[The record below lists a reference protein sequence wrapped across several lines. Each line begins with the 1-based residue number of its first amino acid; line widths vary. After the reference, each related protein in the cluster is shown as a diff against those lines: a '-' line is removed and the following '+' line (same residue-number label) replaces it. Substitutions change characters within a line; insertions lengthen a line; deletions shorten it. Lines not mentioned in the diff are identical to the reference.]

1 MDIFLIIGLVLGA
14 ICIMMALILK
24 GASVAMLLNG
34 EVAVIIFGGMIA
46 AVLSSYTMADIKRL
60 PKVMKVLMSN
70 EEPDLNGTIEKMVEL
85 SNIARRE
92 GLLALEAPV
101 NELDD
106 PFMKQGLELVV
117 DGAEAEQIRDLME
130 SEVDAMETR
139 HHRMSG
145 LFKTAGATSP
155 TLGVMGAA
163 IGLIGALGN
172 LSDINK
178 LGPMIAS
185 AFVATIF
192 GIFMGYL
199 VMIPFATRL
208 EAKNEEEVL
217 LKTLIIEGVM
227 DIQAGHSAKV
237 IEQEKSNLNQANE
250 DCQKL
255 AKEKEEDLRKFAIKL
270 SEILIKKQ
278 LDVDASTITNIL
290 APVFMELEK
299 PDEMI
304 IVRANACYKQPL
316 IDRLDKMHKEVPN
329 LRYSVLEDEGLEP
342 YTVKIESNESFITV
356 DIKED
361 LEKFLK
367 SLGEQNEHD

>member
-70 EEPDLNGTIEKMVEL
+70 EEPDLNGTIEKIVEL

-199 VMIPFATRL
+199 VMMPFATRL

-237 IEQEKSNLNQANE
+237 IEQKLYAQIPPEKRKVS
-250 DCQKL
+250 
-255 AKEKEEDLRKFAIKL
+255 EE
-270 SEILIKKQ
+270 
-278 LDVDASTITNIL
+278 
-290 APVFMELEK
+290 
-299 PDEMI
+299 
-304 IVRANACYKQPL
+304 
-316 IDRLDKMHKEVPN
+316 
-329 LRYSVLEDEGLEP
+329 
-342 YTVKIESNESFITV
+342 
-356 DIKED
+356 
-361 LEKFLK
+361 
-367 SLGEQNEHD
+367 

>member
-117 DGAEAEQIRDLME
+117 DGAEAEQSRDLME

-199 VMIPFATRL
+199 VMMPFATRL

-237 IEQEKSNLNQANE
+237 IEQ
-250 DCQKL
+250 KL
-255 AKEKEEDLRKFAIKL
+255 YAQIPPETRKVSEE
-270 SEILIKKQ
+270 
-278 LDVDASTITNIL
+278 
-290 APVFMELEK
+290 
-299 PDEMI
+299 
-304 IVRANACYKQPL
+304 
-316 IDRLDKMHKEVPN
+316 
-329 LRYSVLEDEGLEP
+329 
-342 YTVKIESNESFITV
+342 
-356 DIKED
+356 
-361 LEKFLK
+361 
-367 SLGEQNEHD
+367 

>member
-24 GASVAMLLNG
+24 GASLAMLLNG
-34 EVAVIIFGGMIA
+34 EVIVIIFGGMIA

-70 EEPDLNGTIEKMVEL
+70 EEPDLNGAIKKMVEL

-145 LFKTAGATSP
+145 LFKTSAATSP

-237 IEQEKSNLNQANE
+237 IEQKLYAQIPPEKRKVS
-250 DCQKL
+250 
-255 AKEKEEDLRKFAIKL
+255 EE
-270 SEILIKKQ
+270 
-278 LDVDASTITNIL
+278 
-290 APVFMELEK
+290 
-299 PDEMI
+299 
-304 IVRANACYKQPL
+304 
-316 IDRLDKMHKEVPN
+316 
-329 LRYSVLEDEGLEP
+329 
-342 YTVKIESNESFITV
+342 
-356 DIKED
+356 
-361 LEKFLK
+361 
-367 SLGEQNEHD
+367 

>member
-34 EVAVIIFGGMIA
+34 EAAVIIFGGMIA

-237 IEQEKSNLNQANE
+237 IEQKLYAQIPPEKRKVS
-250 DCQKL
+250 
-255 AKEKEEDLRKFAIKL
+255 EE
-270 SEILIKKQ
+270 
-278 LDVDASTITNIL
+278 
-290 APVFMELEK
+290 
-299 PDEMI
+299 
-304 IVRANACYKQPL
+304 
-316 IDRLDKMHKEVPN
+316 
-329 LRYSVLEDEGLEP
+329 
-342 YTVKIESNESFITV
+342 
-356 DIKED
+356 
-361 LEKFLK
+361 
-367 SLGEQNEHD
+367 

>member
-34 EVAVIIFGGMIA
+34 EVAEIIFGGMIA

-199 VMIPFATRL
+199 VMMPFATRL

-237 IEQEKSNLNQANE
+237 IEQKLYAQIPPEKRKVS
-250 DCQKL
+250 
-255 AKEKEEDLRKFAIKL
+255 EE
-270 SEILIKKQ
+270 
-278 LDVDASTITNIL
+278 
-290 APVFMELEK
+290 
-299 PDEMI
+299 
-304 IVRANACYKQPL
+304 
-316 IDRLDKMHKEVPN
+316 
-329 LRYSVLEDEGLEP
+329 
-342 YTVKIESNESFITV
+342 
-356 DIKED
+356 
-361 LEKFLK
+361 
-367 SLGEQNEHD
+367 

>member
-208 EAKNEEEVL
+208 ESKNEEEVL

-237 IEQEKSNLNQANE
+237 IEQKLYAQIPPEKRKVS
-250 DCQKL
+250 
-255 AKEKEEDLRKFAIKL
+255 EE
-270 SEILIKKQ
+270 
-278 LDVDASTITNIL
+278 
-290 APVFMELEK
+290 
-299 PDEMI
+299 
-304 IVRANACYKQPL
+304 
-316 IDRLDKMHKEVPN
+316 
-329 LRYSVLEDEGLEP
+329 
-342 YTVKIESNESFITV
+342 
-356 DIKED
+356 
-361 LEKFLK
+361 
-367 SLGEQNEHD
+367 

>member
-14 ICIMMALILK
+14 ICVMMALILK

-237 IEQEKSNLNQANE
+237 IEQKLYAQIPPEKRKVS
-250 DCQKL
+250 
-255 AKEKEEDLRKFAIKL
+255 EE
-270 SEILIKKQ
+270 
-278 LDVDASTITNIL
+278 
-290 APVFMELEK
+290 
-299 PDEMI
+299 
-304 IVRANACYKQPL
+304 
-316 IDRLDKMHKEVPN
+316 
-329 LRYSVLEDEGLEP
+329 
-342 YTVKIESNESFITV
+342 
-356 DIKED
+356 
-361 LEKFLK
+361 
-367 SLGEQNEHD
+367 

>member
-139 HHRMSG
+139 HHRMSC

-199 VMIPFATRL
+199 VMMPFATRL

-237 IEQEKSNLNQANE
+237 IEQKLYAQIPPEKRKVS
-250 DCQKL
+250 
-255 AKEKEEDLRKFAIKL
+255 EE
-270 SEILIKKQ
+270 
-278 LDVDASTITNIL
+278 
-290 APVFMELEK
+290 
-299 PDEMI
+299 
-304 IVRANACYKQPL
+304 
-316 IDRLDKMHKEVPN
+316 
-329 LRYSVLEDEGLEP
+329 
-342 YTVKIESNESFITV
+342 
-356 DIKED
+356 
-361 LEKFLK
+361 
-367 SLGEQNEHD
+367 

>member
-145 LFKTAGATSP
+145 LFKTSGATSP

-237 IEQEKSNLNQANE
+237 IEQKLYAQIPPEKRKVS
-250 DCQKL
+250 
-255 AKEKEEDLRKFAIKL
+255 EE
-270 SEILIKKQ
+270 
-278 LDVDASTITNIL
+278 
-290 APVFMELEK
+290 
-299 PDEMI
+299 
-304 IVRANACYKQPL
+304 
-316 IDRLDKMHKEVPN
+316 
-329 LRYSVLEDEGLEP
+329 
-342 YTVKIESNESFITV
+342 
-356 DIKED
+356 
-361 LEKFLK
+361 
-367 SLGEQNEHD
+367 

>member
-14 ICIMMALILK
+14 ICIMLALILK

-199 VMIPFATRL
+199 VMMPFATRL

-237 IEQEKSNLNQANE
+237 IEQKLYAQIPPEK
-250 DCQKL
+250 
-255 AKEKEEDLRKFAIKL
+255 RKVSA
-270 SEILIKKQ
+270 E
-278 LDVDASTITNIL
+278 
-290 APVFMELEK
+290 
-299 PDEMI
+299 
-304 IVRANACYKQPL
+304 
-316 IDRLDKMHKEVPN
+316 
-329 LRYSVLEDEGLEP
+329 
-342 YTVKIESNESFITV
+342 
-356 DIKED
+356 
-361 LEKFLK
+361 
-367 SLGEQNEHD
+367 

>member
-1 MDIFLIIGLVLGA
+1 MDIFLIIGLVLGV

-199 VMIPFATRL
+199 VMMPFATRL

-237 IEQEKSNLNQANE
+237 IEQKLYAQIPPEKRKVS
-250 DCQKL
+250 
-255 AKEKEEDLRKFAIKL
+255 EE
-270 SEILIKKQ
+270 
-278 LDVDASTITNIL
+278 
-290 APVFMELEK
+290 
-299 PDEMI
+299 
-304 IVRANACYKQPL
+304 
-316 IDRLDKMHKEVPN
+316 
-329 LRYSVLEDEGLEP
+329 
-342 YTVKIESNESFITV
+342 
-356 DIKED
+356 
-361 LEKFLK
+361 
-367 SLGEQNEHD
+367 

>member
-217 LKTLIIEGVM
+217 LKTLTIEGVM

-237 IEQEKSNLNQANE
+237 IEQKLYAQIPPEKRKVS
-250 DCQKL
+250 
-255 AKEKEEDLRKFAIKL
+255 EE
-270 SEILIKKQ
+270 
-278 LDVDASTITNIL
+278 
-290 APVFMELEK
+290 
-299 PDEMI
+299 
-304 IVRANACYKQPL
+304 
-316 IDRLDKMHKEVPN
+316 
-329 LRYSVLEDEGLEP
+329 
-342 YTVKIESNESFITV
+342 
-356 DIKED
+356 
-361 LEKFLK
+361 
-367 SLGEQNEHD
+367 

>member
-199 VMIPFATRL
+199 VMMPFATRL

-217 LKTLIIEGVM
+217 LKTLSWTFRR
-227 DIQAGHSAKV
+227 DIP
-237 IEQEKSNLNQANE
+237 
-250 DCQKL
+250 QKL
-255 AKEKEEDLRKFAIKL
+255 SNKSFTLKFRQKSA
-270 SEILIKKQ
+270 
-278 LDVDASTITNIL
+278 
-290 APVFMELEK
+290 
-299 PDEMI
+299 
-304 IVRANACYKQPL
+304 
-316 IDRLDKMHKEVPN
+316 
-329 LRYSVLEDEGLEP
+329 
-342 YTVKIESNESFITV
+342 
-356 DIKED
+356 
-361 LEKFLK
+361 KFLK
-367 SLGEQNEHD
+367 NRRGARG

>member
-1 MDIFLIIGLVLGA
+1 MDIFLIIGLFLGA
-14 ICIMMALILK
+14 ICIMLALILK

-199 VMIPFATRL
+199 VMMPFATRL

-237 IEQEKSNLNQANE
+237 IEQKLYAQIPPEKRKVS
-250 DCQKL
+250 
-255 AKEKEEDLRKFAIKL
+255 EE
-270 SEILIKKQ
+270 
-278 LDVDASTITNIL
+278 
-290 APVFMELEK
+290 
-299 PDEMI
+299 
-304 IVRANACYKQPL
+304 
-316 IDRLDKMHKEVPN
+316 
-329 LRYSVLEDEGLEP
+329 
-342 YTVKIESNESFITV
+342 
-356 DIKED
+356 
-361 LEKFLK
+361 
-367 SLGEQNEHD
+367 

>member
-14 ICIMMALILK
+14 ICIMLALILK

-199 VMIPFATRL
+199 VMMPFATRL

-237 IEQEKSNLNQANE
+237 IEQKLYAKIPPEKRKVS
-250 DCQKL
+250 
-255 AKEKEEDLRKFAIKL
+255 EE
-270 SEILIKKQ
+270 
-278 LDVDASTITNIL
+278 
-290 APVFMELEK
+290 
-299 PDEMI
+299 
-304 IVRANACYKQPL
+304 
-316 IDRLDKMHKEVPN
+316 
-329 LRYSVLEDEGLEP
+329 
-342 YTVKIESNESFITV
+342 
-356 DIKED
+356 
-361 LEKFLK
+361 
-367 SLGEQNEHD
+367 

>member
-199 VMIPFATRL
+199 VMMPFATRL

-237 IEQEKSNLNQANE
+237 IEQKLYAQIPPEKRKDS
-250 DCQKL
+250 
-255 AKEKEEDLRKFAIKL
+255 EE
-270 SEILIKKQ
+270 
-278 LDVDASTITNIL
+278 
-290 APVFMELEK
+290 
-299 PDEMI
+299 
-304 IVRANACYKQPL
+304 
-316 IDRLDKMHKEVPN
+316 
-329 LRYSVLEDEGLEP
+329 
-342 YTVKIESNESFITV
+342 
-356 DIKED
+356 
-361 LEKFLK
+361 
-367 SLGEQNEHD
+367 

>member
-14 ICIMMALILK
+14 ICIVMALILK

-70 EEPDLNGTIEKMVEL
+70 EEPDLNGTIEKLVEL
-85 SNIARRE
+85 SNLARRE

-237 IEQEKSNLNQANE
+237 IEQKLYAQIPPEKRKDS
-250 DCQKL
+250 
-255 AKEKEEDLRKFAIKL
+255 EE
-270 SEILIKKQ
+270 
-278 LDVDASTITNIL
+278 
-290 APVFMELEK
+290 
-299 PDEMI
+299 
-304 IVRANACYKQPL
+304 
-316 IDRLDKMHKEVPN
+316 
-329 LRYSVLEDEGLEP
+329 
-342 YTVKIESNESFITV
+342 
-356 DIKED
+356 
-361 LEKFLK
+361 
-367 SLGEQNEHD
+367 

>member
-14 ICIMMALILK
+14 ICIVMALILK
-24 GASVAMLLNG
+24 GASLAMLLNG
-34 EVAVIIFGGMIA
+34 EVIVIIFGGMIA

-106 PFMKQGLELVV
+106 HFMKQGLELVV

-237 IEQEKSNLNQANE
+237 IEQKLYAQIPPEKRKVS
-250 DCQKL
+250 
-255 AKEKEEDLRKFAIKL
+255 EE
-270 SEILIKKQ
+270 
-278 LDVDASTITNIL
+278 
-290 APVFMELEK
+290 
-299 PDEMI
+299 
-304 IVRANACYKQPL
+304 
-316 IDRLDKMHKEVPN
+316 
-329 LRYSVLEDEGLEP
+329 
-342 YTVKIESNESFITV
+342 
-356 DIKED
+356 
-361 LEKFLK
+361 
-367 SLGEQNEHD
+367 

>member
-14 ICIMMALILK
+14 ICVMMALILK

-70 EEPDLNGTIEKMVEL
+70 EEPDLNGTIEKLVEL

-237 IEQEKSNLNQANE
+237 IEQKLYAQIPPEKRKVS
-250 DCQKL
+250 
-255 AKEKEEDLRKFAIKL
+255 EE
-270 SEILIKKQ
+270 
-278 LDVDASTITNIL
+278 
-290 APVFMELEK
+290 
-299 PDEMI
+299 
-304 IVRANACYKQPL
+304 
-316 IDRLDKMHKEVPN
+316 
-329 LRYSVLEDEGLEP
+329 
-342 YTVKIESNESFITV
+342 
-356 DIKED
+356 
-361 LEKFLK
+361 
-367 SLGEQNEHD
+367 

>member
-14 ICIMMALILK
+14 ICIVMALILK

-46 AVLSSYTMADIKRL
+46 AVLSSYTMVDIKRL

-70 EEPDLNGTIEKMVEL
+70 EEPDLNGTIEKLVEL

-237 IEQEKSNLNQANE
+237 IEQKLYAQIPPEKRKDS
-250 DCQKL
+250 
-255 AKEKEEDLRKFAIKL
+255 EE
-270 SEILIKKQ
+270 
-278 LDVDASTITNIL
+278 
-290 APVFMELEK
+290 
-299 PDEMI
+299 
-304 IVRANACYKQPL
+304 
-316 IDRLDKMHKEVPN
+316 
-329 LRYSVLEDEGLEP
+329 
-342 YTVKIESNESFITV
+342 
-356 DIKED
+356 
-361 LEKFLK
+361 
-367 SLGEQNEHD
+367 

>member
-14 ICIMMALILK
+14 ICIVMALILK

-70 EEPDLNGTIEKMVEL
+70 EEPDLNGTIEKLVEL

-237 IEQEKSNLNQANE
+237 IEQKLYAQIPPEKRKVS
-250 DCQKL
+250 
-255 AKEKEEDLRKFAIKL
+255 EE
-270 SEILIKKQ
+270 
-278 LDVDASTITNIL
+278 
-290 APVFMELEK
+290 
-299 PDEMI
+299 
-304 IVRANACYKQPL
+304 
-316 IDRLDKMHKEVPN
+316 
-329 LRYSVLEDEGLEP
+329 
-342 YTVKIESNESFITV
+342 
-356 DIKED
+356 
-361 LEKFLK
+361 
-367 SLGEQNEHD
+367 

>member
-130 SEVDAMETR
+130 SEVDAMEAR

-217 LKTLIIEGVM
+217 LKTMIIEGVM

-237 IEQEKSNLNQANE
+237 IEQKLYAQIPPEKRKVS
-250 DCQKL
+250 
-255 AKEKEEDLRKFAIKL
+255 EE
-270 SEILIKKQ
+270 
-278 LDVDASTITNIL
+278 
-290 APVFMELEK
+290 
-299 PDEMI
+299 
-304 IVRANACYKQPL
+304 
-316 IDRLDKMHKEVPN
+316 
-329 LRYSVLEDEGLEP
+329 
-342 YTVKIESNESFITV
+342 
-356 DIKED
+356 
-361 LEKFLK
+361 
-367 SLGEQNEHD
+367 

>member
-24 GASVAMLLNG
+24 GASLAMLLNG
-34 EVAVIIFGGMIA
+34 EVIVIIFGGMIA

-106 PFMKQGLELVV
+106 HFMKQGLELVV

-237 IEQEKSNLNQANE
+237 IEQKLYAQIPPEKRKVS
-250 DCQKL
+250 
-255 AKEKEEDLRKFAIKL
+255 EE
-270 SEILIKKQ
+270 
-278 LDVDASTITNIL
+278 
-290 APVFMELEK
+290 
-299 PDEMI
+299 
-304 IVRANACYKQPL
+304 
-316 IDRLDKMHKEVPN
+316 
-329 LRYSVLEDEGLEP
+329 
-342 YTVKIESNESFITV
+342 
-356 DIKED
+356 
-361 LEKFLK
+361 
-367 SLGEQNEHD
+367 

>member
-101 NELDD
+101 NELED

-217 LKTLIIEGVM
+217 LKTLIIEGIM

-237 IEQEKSNLNQANE
+237 IEQKLYAQIPPEKRKVS
-250 DCQKL
+250 
-255 AKEKEEDLRKFAIKL
+255 EE
-270 SEILIKKQ
+270 
-278 LDVDASTITNIL
+278 
-290 APVFMELEK
+290 
-299 PDEMI
+299 
-304 IVRANACYKQPL
+304 
-316 IDRLDKMHKEVPN
+316 
-329 LRYSVLEDEGLEP
+329 
-342 YTVKIESNESFITV
+342 
-356 DIKED
+356 
-361 LEKFLK
+361 
-367 SLGEQNEHD
+367 

>member
-14 ICIMMALILK
+14 ICIMLALILK

-106 PFMKQGLELVV
+106 PFMKQGMELVV

-199 VMIPFATRL
+199 VMMPFATRL

-237 IEQEKSNLNQANE
+237 IEQKLYAQIPPEKRKVS
-250 DCQKL
+250 
-255 AKEKEEDLRKFAIKL
+255 EE
-270 SEILIKKQ
+270 
-278 LDVDASTITNIL
+278 
-290 APVFMELEK
+290 
-299 PDEMI
+299 
-304 IVRANACYKQPL
+304 
-316 IDRLDKMHKEVPN
+316 
-329 LRYSVLEDEGLEP
+329 
-342 YTVKIESNESFITV
+342 
-356 DIKED
+356 
-361 LEKFLK
+361 
-367 SLGEQNEHD
+367 

>member
-14 ICIMMALILK
+14 ICIMLALILK

-130 SEVDAMETR
+130 SEVDAMEAR

-199 VMIPFATRL
+199 VMMPFATRL

-237 IEQEKSNLNQANE
+237 IEQKLYAQIPPEKRKVS
-250 DCQKL
+250 
-255 AKEKEEDLRKFAIKL
+255 EE
-270 SEILIKKQ
+270 
-278 LDVDASTITNIL
+278 
-290 APVFMELEK
+290 
-299 PDEMI
+299 
-304 IVRANACYKQPL
+304 
-316 IDRLDKMHKEVPN
+316 
-329 LRYSVLEDEGLEP
+329 
-342 YTVKIESNESFITV
+342 
-356 DIKED
+356 
-361 LEKFLK
+361 
-367 SLGEQNEHD
+367 

>member
-34 EVAVIIFGGMIA
+34 DVAVIIFGGMIA

-199 VMIPFATRL
+199 VMMPFATRL

-237 IEQEKSNLNQANE
+237 IEQKLYAQIPPEKRKVS
-250 DCQKL
+250 
-255 AKEKEEDLRKFAIKL
+255 EE
-270 SEILIKKQ
+270 
-278 LDVDASTITNIL
+278 
-290 APVFMELEK
+290 
-299 PDEMI
+299 
-304 IVRANACYKQPL
+304 
-316 IDRLDKMHKEVPN
+316 
-329 LRYSVLEDEGLEP
+329 
-342 YTVKIESNESFITV
+342 
-356 DIKED
+356 
-361 LEKFLK
+361 
-367 SLGEQNEHD
+367 

>member
-14 ICIMMALILK
+14 ICIMLALILK

-217 LKTLIIEGVM
+217 LKTLIIEGIM

-237 IEQEKSNLNQANE
+237 IEQKLYAQIPPEKRKVS
-250 DCQKL
+250 
-255 AKEKEEDLRKFAIKL
+255 EE
-270 SEILIKKQ
+270 
-278 LDVDASTITNIL
+278 
-290 APVFMELEK
+290 
-299 PDEMI
+299 
-304 IVRANACYKQPL
+304 
-316 IDRLDKMHKEVPN
+316 
-329 LRYSVLEDEGLEP
+329 
-342 YTVKIESNESFITV
+342 
-356 DIKED
+356 
-361 LEKFLK
+361 
-367 SLGEQNEHD
+367 

>member
-14 ICIMMALILK
+14 ICVMMALILK

-70 EEPDLNGTIEKMVEL
+70 EEPDLNGTIEKLVEL

-130 SEVDAMETR
+130 SEVDAMEAR

-217 LKTLIIEGVM
+217 LKTLIIEGIM

-237 IEQEKSNLNQANE
+237 IEQKLYAQIPPEKRKVS
-250 DCQKL
+250 
-255 AKEKEEDLRKFAIKL
+255 EE
-270 SEILIKKQ
+270 
-278 LDVDASTITNIL
+278 
-290 APVFMELEK
+290 
-299 PDEMI
+299 
-304 IVRANACYKQPL
+304 
-316 IDRLDKMHKEVPN
+316 
-329 LRYSVLEDEGLEP
+329 
-342 YTVKIESNESFITV
+342 
-356 DIKED
+356 
-361 LEKFLK
+361 
-367 SLGEQNEHD
+367 

>member
-106 PFMKQGLELVV
+106 PFMKQGLELFV

-199 VMIPFATRL
+199 VMMPFATRL

-237 IEQEKSNLNQANE
+237 IEQKLYAQIPPEKRKVS
-250 DCQKL
+250 
-255 AKEKEEDLRKFAIKL
+255 EE
-270 SEILIKKQ
+270 
-278 LDVDASTITNIL
+278 
-290 APVFMELEK
+290 
-299 PDEMI
+299 
-304 IVRANACYKQPL
+304 
-316 IDRLDKMHKEVPN
+316 
-329 LRYSVLEDEGLEP
+329 
-342 YTVKIESNESFITV
+342 
-356 DIKED
+356 
-361 LEKFLK
+361 
-367 SLGEQNEHD
+367 

>member
-237 IEQEKSNLNQANE
+237 IEQ
-250 DCQKL
+250 KL
-255 AKEKEEDLRKFAIKL
+255 YAQI
-270 SEILIKKQ
+270 
-278 LDVDASTITNIL
+278 
-290 APVFMELEK
+290 PPEK
-299 PDEMI
+299 PKVSE
-304 IVRANACYKQPL
+304 
-316 IDRLDKMHKEVPN
+316 E
-329 LRYSVLEDEGLEP
+329 
-342 YTVKIESNESFITV
+342 
-356 DIKED
+356 
-361 LEKFLK
+361 
-367 SLGEQNEHD
+367 

>member
-14 ICIMMALILK
+14 ICVMMALILK

-130 SEVDAMETR
+130 SEVDEMETR

-199 VMIPFATRL
+199 VMMPFATRL

-237 IEQEKSNLNQANE
+237 IEQKLYAQIPPEKRKVS
-250 DCQKL
+250 
-255 AKEKEEDLRKFAIKL
+255 EE
-270 SEILIKKQ
+270 
-278 LDVDASTITNIL
+278 
-290 APVFMELEK
+290 
-299 PDEMI
+299 
-304 IVRANACYKQPL
+304 
-316 IDRLDKMHKEVPN
+316 
-329 LRYSVLEDEGLEP
+329 
-342 YTVKIESNESFITV
+342 
-356 DIKED
+356 
-361 LEKFLK
+361 
-367 SLGEQNEHD
+367 

>member
-199 VMIPFATRL
+199 VMMPFATRL
-208 EAKNEEEVL
+208 EDKNEEEVL

-237 IEQEKSNLNQANE
+237 IEQKLYAQIPPEKRKVS
-250 DCQKL
+250 
-255 AKEKEEDLRKFAIKL
+255 EE
-270 SEILIKKQ
+270 
-278 LDVDASTITNIL
+278 
-290 APVFMELEK
+290 
-299 PDEMI
+299 
-304 IVRANACYKQPL
+304 
-316 IDRLDKMHKEVPN
+316 
-329 LRYSVLEDEGLEP
+329 
-342 YTVKIESNESFITV
+342 
-356 DIKED
+356 
-361 LEKFLK
+361 
-367 SLGEQNEHD
+367 

>member
-14 ICIMMALILK
+14 ICIVMALVLK

-34 EVAVIIFGGMIA
+34 EVFVIIFGGMIA

-70 EEPDLNGTIEKMVEL
+70 AEPDLNGTIEKLVEL
-85 SNIARRE
+85 SNLARRE

-130 SEVDAMETR
+130 SEVDAMEAR

-145 LFKTAGATSP
+145 LFKTAGSTSP

-217 LKTLIIEGVM
+217 LKTLIIEGIM

-237 IEQEKSNLNQANE
+237 IEQKLYAQIPPEKRKDS
-250 DCQKL
+250 
-255 AKEKEEDLRKFAIKL
+255 EE
-270 SEILIKKQ
+270 
-278 LDVDASTITNIL
+278 
-290 APVFMELEK
+290 
-299 PDEMI
+299 
-304 IVRANACYKQPL
+304 
-316 IDRLDKMHKEVPN
+316 
-329 LRYSVLEDEGLEP
+329 
-342 YTVKIESNESFITV
+342 
-356 DIKED
+356 
-361 LEKFLK
+361 
-367 SLGEQNEHD
+367 

>member
-14 ICIMMALILK
+14 ICVMMALILK

-70 EEPDLNGTIEKMVEL
+70 EEPDLNGTIEKIVEL

-237 IEQEKSNLNQANE
+237 IEQKLYAQIPPEKRKVS
-250 DCQKL
+250 
-255 AKEKEEDLRKFAIKL
+255 EE
-270 SEILIKKQ
+270 
-278 LDVDASTITNIL
+278 
-290 APVFMELEK
+290 
-299 PDEMI
+299 
-304 IVRANACYKQPL
+304 
-316 IDRLDKMHKEVPN
+316 
-329 LRYSVLEDEGLEP
+329 
-342 YTVKIESNESFITV
+342 
-356 DIKED
+356 
-361 LEKFLK
+361 
-367 SLGEQNEHD
+367 

>member
-117 DGAEAEQIRDLME
+117 DGVEAEQIRDLME

-237 IEQEKSNLNQANE
+237 IEQKLYAQIPPEKRKVS
-250 DCQKL
+250 
-255 AKEKEEDLRKFAIKL
+255 EE
-270 SEILIKKQ
+270 
-278 LDVDASTITNIL
+278 
-290 APVFMELEK
+290 
-299 PDEMI
+299 
-304 IVRANACYKQPL
+304 
-316 IDRLDKMHKEVPN
+316 
-329 LRYSVLEDEGLEP
+329 
-342 YTVKIESNESFITV
+342 
-356 DIKED
+356 
-361 LEKFLK
+361 
-367 SLGEQNEHD
+367 

>member
-14 ICIMMALILK
+14 ICIVMALILK
-24 GASVAMLLNG
+24 GASLAMLLNG
-34 EVAVIIFGGMIA
+34 EVIVIIFGGMIA

-145 LFKTAGATSP
+145 LCKTAGATSP
-155 TLGVMGAA
+155 TLGVMSAA

-237 IEQEKSNLNQANE
+237 IEQKLYAQIPPEKRKVS
-250 DCQKL
+250 
-255 AKEKEEDLRKFAIKL
+255 EE
-270 SEILIKKQ
+270 
-278 LDVDASTITNIL
+278 
-290 APVFMELEK
+290 
-299 PDEMI
+299 
-304 IVRANACYKQPL
+304 
-316 IDRLDKMHKEVPN
+316 
-329 LRYSVLEDEGLEP
+329 
-342 YTVKIESNESFITV
+342 
-356 DIKED
+356 
-361 LEKFLK
+361 
-367 SLGEQNEHD
+367 

>member
-70 EEPDLNGTIEKMVEL
+70 EEPDLNGTIEKLVEL
-85 SNIARRE
+85 SNLARRE

-117 DGAEAEQIRDLME
+117 DGAEAEQIRDLLE

-145 LFKTAGATSP
+145 LFKTAGVTSP

-237 IEQEKSNLNQANE
+237 IEQKLYAQIPPEKRKVS
-250 DCQKL
+250 
-255 AKEKEEDLRKFAIKL
+255 EE
-270 SEILIKKQ
+270 
-278 LDVDASTITNIL
+278 
-290 APVFMELEK
+290 
-299 PDEMI
+299 
-304 IVRANACYKQPL
+304 
-316 IDRLDKMHKEVPN
+316 
-329 LRYSVLEDEGLEP
+329 
-342 YTVKIESNESFITV
+342 
-356 DIKED
+356 
-361 LEKFLK
+361 
-367 SLGEQNEHD
+367 

>member
-14 ICIMMALILK
+14 ICVMMALILK

-70 EEPDLNGTIEKMVEL
+70 EEPDLNGTIEKLVEL

-217 LKTLIIEGVM
+217 LKTLIIEGIM

-237 IEQEKSNLNQANE
+237 IEQKLYAQIPPEKRKVS
-250 DCQKL
+250 
-255 AKEKEEDLRKFAIKL
+255 EE
-270 SEILIKKQ
+270 
-278 LDVDASTITNIL
+278 
-290 APVFMELEK
+290 
-299 PDEMI
+299 
-304 IVRANACYKQPL
+304 
-316 IDRLDKMHKEVPN
+316 
-329 LRYSVLEDEGLEP
+329 
-342 YTVKIESNESFITV
+342 
-356 DIKED
+356 
-361 LEKFLK
+361 
-367 SLGEQNEHD
+367 